1 MAKLD
6 PHTPSGPA
14 FMGANFD
21 PEAAMRQ
28 FQARTANLLQ
38 AQERLFQGLGAAMRA
53 QMRFSQEYLAS
64 RMTLMQWN
72 QLDPT
77 HVSDLVQR
85 DIEQAQALAKE
96 ISDELRES
104 FTEASTLLRTI
115 PAPRKAAEPTSPEP
129 AREVHETSTSKAR
142 TAELATTAPKTQIN
156 KPVAASAATPVPQDE
171 EAPAPVA
178 KARPAPRPVSR
189 ARSKPS
195 A

>member
-53 QMRFSQEYLAS
+53 QLRFSQEYLAS

-104 FTEASTLLRTI
+104 FTEAGALLRTI

-142 TAELATTAPKTQIN
+142 TAELATTAPKTHVT
-156 KPVAASAATPVPQDE
+156 KPTAARP
-171 EAPAPVA
+171 PAPVTRDEDMPAPAA
-178 KARPAPRPVSR
+178 KARLASRPVSR
-189 ARSKPS
+189 TRNKPS

>member
-1 MAKLD
+1 
-6 PHTPSGPA
+6 
-14 FMGANFD
+14 
-21 PEAAMRQ
+21 
-28 FQARTANLLQ
+28 
-38 AQERLFQGLGAAMRA
+38 MRA

-156 KPVAASAATPVPQDE
+156 KPVAATPVPQDE